1 MNKFLL
7 AGAAMVAFAG
17 VAATGAIAADHK
29 GSKPAAPHHAA
40 VMTPAKPSV
49 HKEAAPRHH
58 VVAKHKAAHKAH
70 KAHTK

>member
-1 MNKFLL
+1 MKKFLI
-7 AGAAMVAFAG
+7 AGAVLVFAG

-40 VMTPAKPSV
+40 VMTPVKPAV
-49 HKEAAPRHH
+49 QKESTPRHH
-58 VVAKHKAAHKAH
+58 VAKHRQAHKAH

>member
-7 AGAAMVAFAG
+7 AGAVVLFGG

-29 GSKPAAPHHAA
+29 GSKPTPHHAA
-40 VMTPAKPSV
+40 VMTPVKPAE
-49 HKEAAPRHH
+49 HKESTPRHH
-58 VVAKHKAAHKAH
+58 VAKHKASHKVAH

>member
-7 AGAAMVAFAG
+7 AGAVVLFGG

-40 VMTPAKPSV
+40 LITPMKPSA
-49 HKEAAPRHH
+49 HKESTPRHQG
-58 VVAKHKAAHKAH
+58 AKHKTAHKAH